1 MMTRIV
7 IWLDGKERSA
17 LAELAENERREPRA
31 QAAYLIRQSLEQLG
45 LLQPTPPT
53 PSKIQQKEA
62 LPMNQPKPPAA
73 LVEIA
78 RILLEFEIERREAA
92 KREAAKAESERNQL
106 VTNEE
111 KMEDKN
117 G

>member
-1 MMTRIV
+1 
-7 IWLDGKERSA
+7 
-17 LAELAENERREPRA
+17 
-31 QAAYLIRQSLEQLG
+31 
-45 LLQPTPPT
+45 
-53 PSKIQQKEA
+53 
-62 LPMNQPKPPAA
+62 MNQPKPPAA